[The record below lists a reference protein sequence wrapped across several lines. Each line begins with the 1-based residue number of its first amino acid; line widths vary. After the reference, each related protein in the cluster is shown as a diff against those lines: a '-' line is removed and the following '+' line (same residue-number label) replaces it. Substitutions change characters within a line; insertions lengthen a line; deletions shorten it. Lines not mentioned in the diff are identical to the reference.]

1 MKRNNC
7 KNEGAVNVTGHK
19 LVNHDGESDMKKV
32 EKRLSLAVGLVAGSL
47 AVAAP
52 AFAEGEVVF
61 ASWGGSFQ
69 DALRSAM
76 LKPAADALKITVKE
90 DTTNGIQDVRAQIT
104 AGAVAWD
111 VTEQDLPSCETL
123 SREGNLEPIDYS
135 VVDTTGIPKE
145 LIHENYIGFINFT
158 KVIAYRKDA
167 FGDKGP
173 SNWAEFWDL
182 ENFPGK
188 RGMHGKVNYNLEAA
202 LMADGVAKDKVYDTL
217 ATDEGKARA
226 WAKLGEIAPEV
237 TVWYRGGSQ
246 SAQLLRDG
254 EVDVIHMGHNRVE
267 SVADSGIEVAY
278 AFDGGTMDVDCL
290 LVPKGAPNKDNAMRL
305 INELLSAEAQARL
318 AVTMPLGPVN
328 TGAFDTGIISDEQAL
343 LVNTHPSNYGKQLLV
358 DPNFYIGQ
366 LGELTEKFDTLI
378 QQ

>member
-1 MKRNNC
+1 
-7 KNEGAVNVTGHK
+7 
-19 LVNHDGESDMKKV
+19 MKK
-32 EKRLSLAVGLVAGSL
+32 EQKRLSVITGVVASSL

-76 LKPAADALKITVKE
+76 LAPASSALNVTVKE

-104 AGAVAWD
+104 ASAVAWD

-123 SREGNLEPIDYS
+123 SREGSLEPIDYS
-135 VVDTTGIPKE
+135 IVDTTGIPEE
-145 LIHENYIGFINFT
+145 LIHDNYIGFINFT

-167 FGDKGP
+167 FGDNGP

-202 LMADGVAKDKVYDTL
+202 LMADGVAQEDVYDVL
-217 ATDEGKARA
+217 ATDDGIARA

-267 SVADSGIEVAY
+267 SVIGSGIEVAY

-290 LVPKGAPNKDNAMRL
+290 LVPKGAPNVENAMRL

-328 TGAFDTGIISDEQAL
+328 SGAFGTGIISDEMAVK
-343 LVNTHPSNYGKQLLV
+343 VNTHPSNYGKQLLV

-366 LGELTEKFDTLI
+366 LGELTEEFDTLI

>member
-1 MKRNNC
+1 M
-7 KNEGAVNVTGHK
+7 KNETR
-19 LVNHDGESDMKKV
+19 
-32 EKRLSLAVGLVAGSL
+32 RLSLAASIVASSGVL
-47 AVAAP
+47 ASP

-76 LKPAADALKITVKE
+76 LDPAAEALNVTVKE

-135 VVDTTGIPKE
+135 IVDTTGIPEE

-167 FGDKGP
+167 YGDNGP

-182 ENFPGK
+182 ENFPGN

-202 LMADGVAKDKVYDTL
+202 LMADGVAQDDVYAVL
-217 ATDEGKARA
+217 ATDDGKARA
-226 WAKLGEIAPEV
+226 WAKLAEIAPEV

-267 SVADSGIEVAY
+267 SVIESGIDVAY

-290 LVPKGAPNKDNAMRL
+290 LVPKGAPNVENAMRL
-305 INELLSAEAQARL
+305 INELLSAESQARL

-328 TGAFDTGIISDEQAL
+328 TGAFGTGIISDEQAL

-366 LGELTEKFDTLI
+366 LGELTEEFDTLI

>member
-1 MKRNNC
+1 
-7 KNEGAVNVTGHK
+7 
-19 LVNHDGESDMKKV
+19 MKK
-32 EKRLSLAVGLVAGSL
+32 EERRLLLAAGLVASSLAVT
-47 AVAAP
+47 AP

-61 ASWGGSFQ
+61 SSWGGSFQ

-76 LKPAADALKITVKE
+76 LDPAAKKLNVTVKE

-123 SREGNLEPIDYS
+123 SREGSLEPIDYS
-135 VVDTTGIPKE
+135 IVDTTGIPKE

-158 KVIAYRKDA
+158 KVIAYRKDT
-167 FGDKGP
+167 FGDNGP

-202 LMADGVAKDKVYDTL
+202 LMADGVPMQEVYETL
-217 ATDEGKARA
+217 ATDAGRERA
-226 WAKLGEIAPEV
+226 WAKLEKIAPEV

-254 EVDVIHMGHNRVE
+254 EVDAIHMGHNRVE
-267 SVADSGIEVAY
+267 SVIASGIDVTY

-290 LVPKGAPNKDNAMRL
+290 LVPKGAPNVENAMRL

-328 TGAFDTGIISDEQAL
+328 TGAFDTGIISGEAAL
-343 LVNTHPSNYGKQLLV
+343 LVNTHPNNYGKQLLV

-366 LGELTEKFDTLI
+366 LGELTEEFDTLI

>member
-1 MKRNNC
+1 MKRI
-7 KNEGAVNVTGHK
+7 
-19 LVNHDGESDMKKV
+19 DR
-32 EKRLSLAVGLVAGSL
+32 RLSLAASIVASSL
-47 AVAAP
+47 AMAAP

-61 ASWGGSFQ
+61 SSWGGSFQ
-69 DALRSAM
+69 DTLRSTLLA
-76 LKPAADALKITVKE
+76 PAAEALNVTVKE
-90 DTTNGIQDVRAQIT
+90 DTTNGIQDVRAQIN

-111 VTEQDLPSCETL
+111 VTEQELSTCETL
-123 SREGNLEPIDYS
+123 KQEGSLEPLDYS
-135 VVDTTGIPKE
+135 LIDTTGIPE
-145 LIHENYIGFINFT
+145 GLIDSHYVGLLAFT

-167 FGDKGP
+167 FGDNGP
-173 SNWAEFWDL
+173 SSWADFWDV
-182 ENFPGK
+182 EKFPGK

-202 LMADGVAKDKVYDTL
+202 LMADGVAKDDVYDVL

-267 SVADSGIEVAY
+267 SVISSGIEVAY

-290 LVPKGAPNKDNAMRL
+290 LVPKGAPNKDNAMQL

-343 LVNTHPSNYGKQLLV
+343 LVNTHPSNYDKQLLV
-358 DPNFYIGQ
+358 DPAFYIGQ
-366 LGELTEKFDTLI
+366 LGELTEEFDTLI

>member
-1 MKRNNC
+1 MKDNQNL
-7 KNEGAVNVTGHK
+7 K
-19 LVNHDGESDMKKV
+19 LTT
-32 EKRLSLAVGLVAGSL
+32 ALVAGGL
-47 AVAAP
+47 AIASP

-76 LKPAADALKITVKE
+76 LEPAAGALNITVKE

-123 SREGNLEPIDYS
+123 SREGSLEPIDYS
-135 VVDTTGIPKE
+135 IVDTTGIPKE
-145 LIHENYIGFINFT
+145 LIHDNYIGFINFT

-167 FGDKGP
+167 FGDNGP

-202 LMADGVAKDKVYDTL
+202 LMAEGVPMAEIYDTL
-217 ATDEGKARA
+217 ATNEGKARA
-226 WAKLGEIAPEV
+226 WDKLGEIAPEV

-267 SVADSGIEVAY
+267 SVIASGIDVAY

-328 TGAFDTGIISDEQAL
+328 SGAFGTGIISDEMAVK
-343 LVNTHPSNYGKQLLV
+343 VNTHPDNYGKQLLI

-366 LGELTEKFDTLI
+366 LGELTEEFDTLI

>member
-1 MKRNNC
+1 MKRQQR
-7 KNEGAVNVTGHK
+7 
-19 LVNHDGESDMKKV
+19 
-32 EKRLSLAVGLVAGSL
+32 RLSFAASLVASSM
-47 AVAAP
+47 VMAAP
-52 AFAEGEVVF
+52 AFAEGDVVF

-76 LKPAADALKITVKE
+76 LDPASKALNVTVKE

-123 SREGNLEPIDYS
+123 SREGSLEPIDYS
-135 VVDTTGIPKE
+135 IVDTTGIPEE

-158 KVIAYRKDA
+158 KVIAYRKEA
-167 FGDKGP
+167 FGDNGP

-188 RGMHGKVNYNLEAA
+188 RGMHGKVNYNLGAA
-202 LMADGVAKDKVYDTL
+202 LMADGVAKGDVYDLL

-267 SVADSGIEVAY
+267 SVIGSGIEVAY

-290 LVPKGAPNKDNAMRL
+290 LVPKGAPNKDNAMQL

-328 TGAFDTGIISDEQAL
+328 TGAFATGIISDEQAL
-343 LVNTHPSNYGKQLLV
+343 LVNTHPSNYDKQLLV
-358 DPNFYIGQ
+358 DPAFYIGQ
-366 LGELTEKFDTLI
+366 LGELTEEFDTLI

>member
-1 MKRNNC
+1 MEQLNKI
-7 KNEGAVNVTGHK
+7 KG
-19 LVNHDGESDMKKV
+19 LQMKKYS
-32 EKRLSLAVGLVAGSL
+32 KIISLTLTMGLGIGAGNVAI
-47 AVAAP
+47 AA
-52 AFAEGEVVF
+52 GDSVTF

-69 DALRSAM
+69 DAIRSSM
-76 LKPAADALKITVKE
+76 LAPAASKLNITVKE

-123 SREGNLEPIDYS
+123 SREGSLEPIDYS
-135 VVDTTGIPKE
+135 IVDTTGIPKE

-167 FGDKGP
+167 FGDNGP

-182 ENFPGK
+182 EKFPGK

-202 LMADGVAKDKVYDTL
+202 LMADGVPMAKVYDTL
-217 ATDEGKARA
+217 ATDEGMARA

-267 SVADSGIEVAY
+267 SVINSGIDVAY

-290 LVPKGAPNKDNAMRL
+290 LVPKGAPNVENAMRL

-328 TGAFDTGIISDEQAL
+328 TGAFDTGIISGEQAL
-343 LVNTHPSNYGKQLLV
+343 LVNTHPNNYSKQLLV

-366 LGELTEKFDTLI
+366 LGELTEEFDTLI

>member
-1 MKRNNC
+1 MNK
-7 KNEGAVNVTGHK
+7 
-19 LVNHDGESDMKKV
+19 
-32 EKRLSLAVGLVAGSL
+32 EKRSLSLAASIVASSLVL
-47 AVAAP
+47 TVP
-52 AFAEGEVVF
+52 AYADGEVVF

-69 DALRSAM
+69 DALRSSM
-76 LKPAADALKITVKE
+76 LEPAAKALNITVKE

-123 SREGNLEPIDYS
+123 SREGSLEPIDYS
-135 VVDTTGIPKE
+135 IVDTTGIPKE

-158 KVIAYRKDA
+158 KVIAYNKA
-167 FGDKGP
+167 VFGDNGP

-202 LMADGVAKDKVYDTL
+202 LMADGVPMKDVYDTL
-217 ATDEGKARA
+217 ATDEGVKRA

-267 SVADSGIEVAY
+267 SVIASGIDVAY
-278 AFDGGTMDVDCL
+278 AFDGGTMDIDCL
-290 LVPKGAPNKDNAMRL
+290 LVPKGAPNAENAMRL
-305 INELLSAEAQARL
+305 INEVLSAESQARL

-328 TGAFDTGIISDEQAL
+328 AGAFGTGIISEEMAVK
-343 LVNTHPSNYGKQLLV
+343 VNTHPANYEKQLLV

-366 LGELTEKFDTLI
+366 LGELTEEFDTLI

>member
-1 MKRNNC
+1 MKNNV
-7 KNEGAVNVTGHK
+7 KLTLTTGFI
-19 LVNHDGESDMKKV
+19 
-32 EKRLSLAVGLVAGSL
+32 AGSL
-47 AVAAP
+47 AIAAP
-52 AFAEGEVVF
+52 VYAEGEVVF

-76 LKPAADALKITVKE
+76 LDPAASTLGVTVKE

-123 SREGNLEPIDYS
+123 SREGSLEPIDYS
-135 VVDTTGIPKE
+135 IVDTTGIPKE

-167 FGDKGP
+167 FGDNGP

-182 ENFPGK
+182 DNFPGK

-202 LMADGVAKDKVYDTL
+202 LMAEGVPMSDVYNAL
-217 ATDEGKARA
+217 ATDAGKARA
-226 WAKLGEIAPEV
+226 WEKLGEIAPEV

-267 SVADSGIEVAY
+267 SVIASGVDVAY
-278 AFDGGTMDVDCL
+278 AFDGGTMDIDCL
-290 LVPKGAPNKDNAMRL
+290 LVPKGAPNVENAMRL
-305 INELLSAEAQARL
+305 INELLTAEAQARL

-328 TGAFDTGIISDEQAL
+328 AGAFDTGIIYGEMAVK
-343 LVNTHPSNYGKQLLV
+343 VNTHPDNYGKQLLV

-366 LGELTEKFDTLI
+366 LGELTEEFDTLI

>member
-1 MKRNNC
+1 
-7 KNEGAVNVTGHK
+7 
-19 LVNHDGESDMKKV
+19 MKKYS
-32 EKRLSLAVGLVAGSL
+32 KIISLTLTMGLSIGVGNVAI
-47 AVAAP
+47 AA
-52 AFAEGEVVF
+52 GDSVTF

-69 DALRSAM
+69 DAIRSSM
-76 LKPAADALKITVKE
+76 LAPAASKLNITVKE

-123 SREGNLEPIDYS
+123 SREGSLEPIDYS
-135 VVDTTGIPKE
+135 IVDTTGIPKE

-167 FGDKGP
+167 FGDNGP

-182 ENFPGK
+182 EKFPGK

-202 LMADGVAKDKVYDTL
+202 LMADGVPMAKVYDTL
-217 ATDEGKARA
+217 ATDEGMARA

-267 SVADSGIEVAY
+267 SVIKSGIDVAY

-290 LVPKGAPNKDNAMRL
+290 LVPKGAPNVENAMRL

-328 TGAFDTGIISDEQAL
+328 TGAFDTGIISGEQAL
-343 LVNTHPSNYGKQLLV
+343 LVNTHPNNYSKQLLV

-366 LGELTEKFDTLI
+366 LGELTEEFDTLI

>member
-1 MKRNNC
+1 MQKKSGNLSF
-7 KNEGAVNVTGHK
+7 AVSAFV
-19 LVNHDGESDMKKV
+19 S
-32 EKRLSLAVGLVAGSL
+32 SLAISS
-47 AVAAP
+47 P
-52 AFAEGEVVF
+52 AFADGEVMF

-76 LKPAADALKITVKE
+76 LAPASEKLGMNVKE

-123 SREGNLEPIDYS
+123 SREGSLEPIDYS
-135 VVDTTGIPKE
+135 IVDTTGIPKE
-145 LIHENYIGFINFT
+145 LIKDNYIGFINFT
-158 KVIAYRKDA
+158 KVIAYRKDT
-167 FGDKGP
+167 FGDNGP

-182 ENFPGK
+182 EKFPGK

-202 LMADGVAKDKVYDTL
+202 LMADGVPMNEVYNTL
-217 ATDEGKARA
+217 STPEGIKRA
-226 WAKLGEIAPEV
+226 WGKLGEIAPKV

-267 SVADSGIEVAY
+267 SVIGSGIDVAY
-278 AFDGGTMDVDCL
+278 SFDGGTMDIDCL
-290 LVPKGAPNKDNAMRL
+290 LVPKGAPNKENAMRL

-328 TGAFDTGIISDEQAL
+328 SGAFDTGIITQDMAVK
-343 LVNTHPSNYGKQLLV
+343 VNTHPENYGKQLLV

-366 LGELTEKFDTLI
+366 LGELTEQFDTLI

>member
-1 MKRNNC
+1 MSK
-7 KNEGAVNVTGHK
+7 
-19 LVNHDGESDMKKV
+19 
-32 EKRLSLAVGLVAGSL
+32 EKRSLSFAASIVASSLVL
-47 AVAAP
+47 TAP
-52 AFAEGEVVF
+52 AFADGEVVF

-69 DALRSAM
+69 DALRSSM
-76 LKPAADALKITVKE
+76 LEPAAKALNITVKE

-123 SREGNLEPIDYS
+123 SREGSLEPIDYS
-135 VVDTTGIPKE
+135 IVDTTGIPKE

-158 KVIAYRKDA
+158 KVIAYNKA
-167 FGDKGP
+167 VFGDNGP

-202 LMADGVAKDKVYDTL
+202 LMADGVPMKDVYDTL
-217 ATDEGKARA
+217 ATDEGVKRA

-267 SVADSGIEVAY
+267 SVIASGIDVAY
-278 AFDGGTMDVDCL
+278 AFDGGTMDIDCL
-290 LVPKGAPNKDNAMRL
+290 LVPKGAPNAENAMRL
-305 INELLSAEAQARL
+305 INEVLSAESQARL

-328 TGAFDTGIISDEQAL
+328 AGAFGTGIISEEMAVK
-343 LVNTHPSNYGKQLLV
+343 VNTHPTNYEKQLLV

-366 LGELTEKFDTLI
+366 LGELTEEFDTLI

>member
-1 MKRNNC
+1 MKNNP
-7 KNEGAVNVTGHK
+7 KIMSVTAAIFVAIG
-19 LVNHDGESDMKKV
+19 
-32 EKRLSLAVGLVAGSL
+32 LSSVANLAS
-47 AVAAP
+47 AADDT
-52 AFAEGEVVF
+52 VMF

-76 LKPAADALKITVKE
+76 LEPAAKALNITVKE

-123 SREGNLEPIDYS
+123 SREGALEPIDYS

-158 KVIAYRKDA
+158 KVIAYRKDV
-167 FGDKGP
+167 FGDNGP

-182 ENFPGK
+182 EKFPGK
-188 RGMHGKVNYNLEAA
+188 RSMHGKVNYNLEAA
-202 LMADGVAKDKVYDTL
+202 LMADGVPMKDIYTVL
-217 ATDEGKARA
+217 ATDEGKTRA
-226 WAKLGEIAPEV
+226 WAKLAKIAPEV

-267 SVADSGIEVAY
+267 SVIKSGIDVAY

-290 LVPKGAPNKDNAMRL
+290 LVPKGAPNKANAMKL
-305 INELLSAEAQARL
+305 INELLNAKAQARL

-328 TGAFDTGIISDEQAL
+328 AGAFDTGIISEEMAAK
-343 LVNTHPSNYGKQLLV
+343 VNTHPSNYNKQLLV
-358 DPNFYIGQ
+358 DPKFYIGQ
-366 LGELTEKFDTLI
+366 LGELTEAFDTLI